1 MLGTRSCKDF
11 SSKFYI
17 DFLVFLQIKERIVNG
32 NKSIEKHIIC
42 MNFIEHGRY
51 KLILIYFYLAPGL
64 SVKAFIK
71 VADPILFFYKLGK
84 ISKVLKNTIT

>member
-1 MLGTRSCKDF
+1 
-11 SSKFYI
+11 
-17 DFLVFLQIKERIVNG
+17 
-32 NKSIEKHIIC
+32 

-84 ISKVLKNTIT
+84 ISKVLKNAIT